1 MMRKISVIGSGTMGI
16 GIAQT
21 FLMNNFKV
29 NLIDI
34 SKKSLEQS
42 FKRMELSLEKMLV
55 KKNITKKIY
64 DNSLRNISLSTD
76 LESSLN
82 GIELVVE
89 AIPENFN
96 LKCKLFK
103 EIDSICDSDVI
114 FASNTSSISITKLAA
129 FTSRPDKFI
138 GMHFMNPV
146 PLMKLV
152 EIIKGFHTS
161 KKVVDFIFSL
171 SKGIHKFP
179 VLVNDYPG
187 FISNRILLPM
197 INEAIYALYE
207 KVAGVEEIDKV
218 MILGMSHPM
227 GPLHLA
233 DFIGLDT
240 CLSILEVLYQG
251 FNNQKYA
258 PCPLLVNMVNAG
270 NLGVKTG
277 EGFYLYGKNY
287 NDKFVSNQFK

>member
-1 MMRKISVIGSGTMGI
+1 MKKISVIGSGTMGI

-34 SKKSLEQS
+34 SKKSLEKS

-64 DNSLRNISLSTD
+64 DVSLRNISLSTD
-76 LESSLN
+76 LVTSLN
-82 GIELVVE
+82 GVELVIE
-89 AIPENFN
+89 AIPENID

-103 EIDSICDSDVI
+103 EIDSICDTSVI
-114 FASNTSSISITKLAA
+114 FASNTSSISITKLAS

-146 PLMKLV
+146 PLMKLI
-152 EIIKGFHTS
+152 EIIKGYHTS
-161 KKVVDFIFSL
+161 KKVVDFIFLL
-171 SKGIHKFP
+171 SKEIHKFP

-240 CLSILEVLYQG
+240 CLSILEILYQG

-258 PCPLLVNMVNAG
+258 PCPLLINMVNAG

>member
-1 MMRKISVIGSGTMGI
+1 MGI

>member
-1 MMRKISVIGSGTMGI
+1 MRKISVIGSGTMGI

>member
-1 MMRKISVIGSGTMGI
+1 MKKISVIGSGTMGI

-34 SKKSLEQS
+34 SKKSLEKS

-64 DNSLRNISLSTD
+64 DVSLRNISLSTD
-76 LESSLN
+76 LVTSLN
-82 GIELVVE
+82 GVELVIE
-89 AIPENFN
+89 AIPENID

-103 EIDSICDSDVI
+103 EIDSICDSSVI
-114 FASNTSSISITKLAA
+114 FASNTSSISITKLAS

-152 EIIKGFHTS
+152 EIIKGYHTS

-171 SKGIHKFP
+171 SKEIHKFP

-240 CLSILEVLYQG
+240 CLSILEILHQG

-258 PCPLLVNMVNAG
+258 PCPLLINMVNAG

>member
-1 MMRKISVIGSGTMGI
+1 MGI

-34 SKKSLEQS
+34 SKKLLEKS

-64 DNSLRNISLSTD
+64 DVSLRNISLSTD
-76 LESSLN
+76 LVTSLH
-82 GIELVVE
+82 GVELVIE
-89 AIPENFN
+89 AIPENID

-103 EIDSICDSDVI
+103 EIDSICDSSVI
-114 FASNTSSISITKLAA
+114 FASNTSSISITKLAS

-152 EIIKGFHTS
+152 EIIKGYHTS

-171 SKGIHKFP
+171 SKEIHKFP

-240 CLSILEVLYQG
+240 CLSILEILHQG

-258 PCPLLVNMVNAG
+258 PCPLLINMVNAG